1 MAASSPISHSDL
13 VDSRTYFKSP
23 IETLVGSMEE
33 LASHHISISDLL
45 HAYNTFSAR
54 VRLQIGVVLTS
65 NITWSALTP
74 LQFHSAQVVC
84 ALRRDIRRV
93 LERPSF
99 VPISAS
105 LLQLQPQ
112 AGSSS
117 DTTGTNLH
125 HSPITREAVELAH
138 QALRFLSDIFRFPT
152 LHTIFSCTSG
162 SRNQT
167 FYITHAVVSTL
178 SERPSQ

>member
-1 MAASSPISHSDL
+1 MAASSSISRSDL

-45 HAYNTFSAR
+45 HAYNTFSSR

-65 NITWSALTP
+65 NTTWSALTP
-74 LQFHSAQVVC
+74 LQFHSAQVAC

-93 LERPSF
+93 LAQPSF
-99 VPISAS
+99 VPNSAS
-105 LLQLQPQ
+105 LRQLQPQ

-125 HSPITREAVELAH
+125 HSPITREVVELAH

-152 LHTIFSCTSG
+152 LHTIFSCTSS

-167 FYITHAVVSTL
+167 FYITHAMLSTL
-178 SERPSQ
+178 SQRPSQ